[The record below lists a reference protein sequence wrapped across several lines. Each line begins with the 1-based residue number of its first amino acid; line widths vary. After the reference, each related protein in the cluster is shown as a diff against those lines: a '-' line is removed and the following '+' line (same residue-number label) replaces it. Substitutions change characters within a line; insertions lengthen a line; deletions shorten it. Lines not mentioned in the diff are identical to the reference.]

1 MPSFPT
7 TTSYA
12 VLGLLSVRSW
22 TTYELAKQVQRS
34 LKWFWPRAERKLYD
48 EPKLLAGQGY
58 AVATEQFTGKRRSRE
73 YAITDEGRAA
83 PCRVAGPATRGRSV
97 EFEGMVKVFFA
108 DAGDLDQLRGTL
120 RPIADE
126 AQERIEAIAAMAGG
140 GHPFPERQHISA
152 LSLPL
157 QLDQEIAVLRWA
169 RWALVQVEQWTD
181 TRDPGDWDAAAQ
193 MRSVARRALDAS
205 PSRHRPGPAL
215 RVPQHPRH
223 GVAGHQERQAHD
235 CRDRAGEDERH
246 LPVGTP
252 GESGP
257 HPGDEHAATEDAL
270 EDPLPGPL

>member
-7 TTSYA
+7 PTSYA

-34 LKWFWPRAERKLYD
+34 LKWFWPRAERKLYE
-48 EPKLLAGQGY
+48 EPKLLAAQGY
-58 AVATEQFTGKRRSRE
+58 AVATERFTGKRRSRE

-83 PCRVAGPATRGRSV
+83 LREWLGRPPAARSV

-120 RPIADE
+120 QAIADE
-126 AQERIEAIAAMAGG
+126 AAARIEAIAGMVGETF
-140 GHPFPERQHISA
+140 PFPERLHISA

-169 RWALVQVEQWTD
+169 RQALLEVEHWTD

-193 MRSVARRALDAS
+193 LREVARRALDA
-205 PSRHRPGPAL
+205 
-215 RVPQHPRH
+215 
-223 GVAGHQERQAHD
+223 
-235 CRDRAGEDERH
+235 
-246 LPVGTP
+246 VGD
-252 GESGP
+252 S
-257 HPGDEHAATEDAL
+257 A
-270 EDPLPGPL
+270 